1 MHARDPG
8 GGMTPDDTLGAALRA
23 LPQASPPV
31 DLWPG
36 LARRLQ
42 PAPARTHRYALPVAL
57 AASLLLG
64 LVVSRSVLR
73 DITPPAELPTTDL
86 PTAVAAATPP
96 PEIEQLR
103 ARSRDIE
110 GWIGALAAQSPRD
123 GRTLMA
129 AAEIEDLVGF
139 VDVQLSAAR
148 DDPEALPLWRQR
160 VALLEDLAVLRSGP
174 QPLLAGHLTDTTF
187 QPTSL

>member
-8 GGMTPDDTLGAALRA
+8 GGMNHDDALGAALRA
-23 LPQASPPV
+23 LPQATPPL
-31 DLWPG
+31 DLWPD

-42 PAPARTHRYALPVAL
+42 PARPRARRFVLPLAL

-64 LVVSRSVLR
+64 LVVSRSVMH
-73 DITPPAELPTTDL
+73 DVTPSVEIPASASTSSKQS
-86 PTAVAAATPP
+86 
-96 PEIEQLR
+96 EIDQLR

-174 QPLLAGHLTDTTF
+174 QPLLAGHQTDAMF
-187 QPTSL
+187 LPTAL

>member
-8 GGMTPDDTLGAALRA
+8 GGMNHDDAFGAALRA
-23 LPQASPPV
+23 LPLATPPL
-31 DLWPG
+31 DLWPD

-42 PAPARTHRYALPVAL
+42 PARPRARRYTLPLAL

-64 LVVSRSVLR
+64 LVVSRSVMH
-73 DITPPAELPTTDL
+73 DVTPAVDVPATATTI
-86 PTAVAAATPP
+86 AAPS
-96 PEIEQLR
+96 EIDQLR

-174 QPLLAGHLTDTTF
+174 QPLFAANPSDT
-187 QPTSL
+187 PSLPMSL

>member
-1 MHARDPG
+1 MNH
-8 GGMTPDDTLGAALRA
+8 DDTLGAALRA
-23 LPQASPPV
+23 LPQASPPL
-31 DLWPG
+31 DLWPE

-42 PAPARTHRYALPVAL
+42 PTRPRARRYTLPLAL

-64 LVVSRSVLR
+64 LVVSRSVMHEV
-73 DITPPAELPTTDL
+73 TPPVDVPAP
-86 PTAVAAATPP
+86 VASVVTPS
-96 PEIEQLR
+96 EIDQLR

-160 VALLEDLAVLRSGP
+160 VTLLEDLAVLRSGP
-174 QPLLAGHLTDTTF
+174 QPLLAGHQTDATF
-187 QPTSL
+187 MPTSL